1 MDALLLK
8 EPELIEQVSEAGGTV
23 ARLLPRG
30 LTFSDTVALGG
41 SITLLKS
48 TAESMNENLE
58 IAFQEAARTG
68 KPEVEAALAPLL
80 NHAVGSVAELIRLTA
95 QDVIFPGAVRIE
107 APAYA
112 AVVDDALAANADLW
126 AGLLD
131 QEQKLLERRLG
142 TDLDRR
148 AVALRSVLVA
158 VALSLVLIFVL
169 ARRISRNV
177 GEVAEASAELASGD
191 LSRRAEVRS
200 GDEVGAMATAFN
212 AMADQLQASVESIE
226 ETVRDRTQELSERT
240 SSLQLLQAVA
250 VAANEAATVEEAL
263 QIALDRVCAS
273 RAWPLGHGLLR
284 VDPDAVGGTGTAT
297 GGGEVVL
304 VSSGVW
310 HVEDDEQFG
319 EFRRVSSTYRF
330 PSGIGLPG
338 RVLASGKPA
347 WVEDVTLDD
356 NFPRAALSSDLGVRA
371 GLAFPVLVNRE
382 VAAVLE
388 FFATEPA
395 QPSAGL
401 LDLMENVGTQLGRVI
416 ERARA
421 EESLQRS
428 KDEADRANRTKST
441 FLASMSHELRTP
453 LNAIIGY
460 SEILEEDLGDLGE
473 EQMVSDVEKIRRSGK
488 HLLGVINDV
497 LDLSKIEAGKMDLYL
512 ETFEVSALVDEVT
525 STVRPMV
532 EQGGNTLVVRAEGEL
547 GQMRADASKVRQA
560 LLNLLS
566 NSAKFTEGGTVTL
579 DVRRSE
585 TDSGPWVTMA
595 VSDTGIGLSPDQLA
609 QLFRPFTQVDS
620 APPVATAA
628 PAWAW

>member
-1 MDALLLK
+1 MPRPVGAGWRWSPRIWHKLAAIALTLIVPLALTTWFLLDEASFRIDFANKEIQGVEYLRPLSSLLLDVSEHRALARRALDGDQAAAAARVPAAAAIDDDFAELLAADRQMHAPLRTTAADLEARGRSRSVPELLATDWQRLRDELAGAGSDGFEGADAATNEALHLDLLLRVRDLIAHVGDSSQLILDPDLDTYYVMDALLLK

-131 QEQKLLERRLG
+131 QEQRLLERRLG

-226 ETVRDRTQELSERT
+226 ETVRHRTQELSERT

-284 VDPDAVGGTGTAT
+284 VDADAVGGTGTAT
-297 GGGEVVL
+297 GGG
-304 VSSGVW
+304 
-310 HVEDDEQFG
+310 
-319 EFRRVSSTYRF
+319 
-330 PSGIGLPG
+330 
-338 RVLASGKPA
+338 
-347 WVEDVTLDD
+347 
-356 NFPRAALSSDLGVRA
+356 
-371 GLAFPVLVNRE
+371 
-382 VAAVLE
+382 
-388 FFATEPA
+388 
-395 QPSAGL
+395 
-401 LDLMENVGTQLGRVI
+401 
-416 ERARA
+416 
-421 EESLQRS
+421 
-428 KDEADRANRTKST
+428 
-441 FLASMSHELRTP
+441 
-453 LNAIIGY
+453 
-460 SEILEEDLGDLGE
+460 
-473 EQMVSDVEKIRRSGK
+473 RSGPR
-488 HLLGVINDV
+488 LLRRLARRGRR
-497 LDLSKIEAGKMDLYL
+497 A
-512 ETFEVSALVDEVT
+512 
-525 STVRPMV
+525 VR
-532 EQGGNTLVVRAEGEL
+532 
-547 GQMRADASKVRQA
+547 
-560 LLNLLS
+560 
-566 NSAKFTEGGTVTL
+566 
-579 DVRRSE
+579 
-585 TDSGPWVTMA
+585 
-595 VSDTGIGLSPDQLA
+595 
-609 QLFRPFTQVDS
+609 
-620 APPVATAA
+620 
-628 PAWAW
+628 